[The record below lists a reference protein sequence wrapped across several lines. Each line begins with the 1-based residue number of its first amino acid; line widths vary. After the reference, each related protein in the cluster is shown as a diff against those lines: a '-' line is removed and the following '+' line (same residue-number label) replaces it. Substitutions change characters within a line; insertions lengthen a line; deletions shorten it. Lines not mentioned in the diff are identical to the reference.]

1 MFYSKEQ
8 DGEAPRDGSAKLSEW
23 GKETQTEIK
32 QIHYLEKYS
41 CIYILLISSA
51 SFPQMD
57 RIQAIHICLLLGL
70 ALSSDGGV

>member
-8 DGEAPRDGSAKLSEW
+8 DVEAPRDGSAKLSEW

-41 CIYILLISSA
+41 CIYILLVCLI
-51 SFPQMD
+51 FPN
-57 RIQAIHICLLLGL
+57 GPNPGNSY
-70 ALSSDGGV
+70 LSSSGPGLVE